1 MNSNQPTPT
10 IQWIKNNWI
19 YLLFSVSIVL
29 FAYKQWVSKKPSGE
43 WVSLT
48 YTTYHTP
55 LGWGYDVLANDTL
68 FIHQQQMPAVEGM
81 RGFATQ
87 KEAASVAELIIYRMK
102 NKQLPTILLKDLDS
116 LHISH

>member
-19 YLLFSVSIVL
+19 YGL
-29 FAYKQWVSKKPSGE
+29 FALSVAFFVYKQWLAPKHSSE
-43 WVSLT
+43 WLPIR

-55 LGWGYDVLANDTL
+55 LGWGYDVFVNDTI

-81 RGFATQ
+81 RGFTS
-87 KEAASVAELIIYRMK
+87 EAEASKVADLIVQRIK
-102 NKQLPTILLKDLDS
+102 NHQLPTVYLRDLDS
-116 LHISH
+116 LHITR